1 MKKYSLSQ
9 KNINIIICVIFSFI
23 AFLLIN
29 SFNYMR
35 YCVQSEQDAERR
47 KTQYEDMGEALS
59 KASDYLT
66 EEVRK
71 FVVTKDLEHLNNY
84 WKEVKVEK
92 NREKVIRNLH
102 SLKLPKSE
110 DRLLK
115 LAKEYSDFL
124 MDSETKA
131 MRLVLDTMEI
141 DEENLNIPQEVREYK
156 LNVVDEKLSNEE
168 KLEKARNLILGE
180 EYTINK
186 KIIVNAIDNFQITM
200 NTRLEEELSI
210 ARKGT
215 TQALITQIILLFISL
230 VLVFFVLVISY
241 VYFIFPIQNYTKKLK
256 QKNFNNAEAMLQPQG
271 SKEMYLFAEKFN
283 MLYKNLLEANRAK
296 SEFLATIS
304 HEIRTPLNTI
314 IGYEYLLEETP
325 LNPEQKKYLRSS
337 KLAAKGL
344 LHLIN
349 NILDFSKLENNKLQL
364 ERVSFDLEEL
374 LEELE
379 QVFSYSIKGKGIFLK
394 IEIEENVPRYIRGD
408 STKLNQVITNIIA
421 NAIKFTN
428 EGGVTVNVS
437 SSMMPMNKV
446 ELIIKVKDTGIGI
459 LEEDKKRIFQ
469 AFEQADASIT
479 REYGGT
485 GLGLSI
491 CKKIIDLFEGSITV
505 DSIYGKGSIFT
516 VKVNI
521 EIEEKEIVLKE
532 KKNNTNK
539 NMNFKGKRILLVED
553 NEINQ
558 TMEKELLNH
567 LGFEVTIAKSGNE
580 AIELSKRE
588 KYDIIFMDIRMSG
601 MDGYETTKEIRKVTM
616 NKSTYIVAL
625 TADALSSVMNAAR
638 EAGMDDFITKPLN
651 MDYVIKL
658 LTRYFGRDN
667 SEVVDT
673 ELNKENKEYD
683 CYYLKVSSSLI
694 NLNGNEKIYFEIL
707 NSFVEKH
714 KGSIEKIKL
723 DLEIDNIE
731 SAKEQIHI
739 LKGICGN
746 IGAFI
751 AKEKL
756 TNLESM
762 LKKVDLYSKSVIKS
776 CVEELISTYEKTIEA
791 SIKLLEKVNSREE
804 DKGQGALTLEGEFD
818 EIYDKLA
825 EYLKISD
832 VEATNLFEKK
842 KDLFKLKF
850 SESLFERLRKSI
862 ENYDLEQAYC
872 ILNEIGD
879 NNV

>member
-9 KNINIIICVIFSFI
+9 KNINIIICIIFSFI

-35 YCVQSEQDAERR
+35 SCVHAEQDAEQR
-47 KTQYEDMGEALS
+47 KTKYEDMGETLS

-84 WKEVKVEK
+84 WKEVKIEK
-92 NREKVIRNLH
+92 KREKVIDNLS
-102 SLKLPKSE
+102 SLKLPESE

-131 MRLVLDTMEI
+131 MCLVLDTMDV
-141 DEENLNIPQEVREYK
+141 DEENLNLPQEVREYK
-156 LNVVDEKLSNEE
+156 LNVVDQSLSKEE

-186 KIIVNAIDNFQITM
+186 KVIVNSIDNFQITM

-215 TQALITQIILLFISL
+215 TQALVTQIILLFVSL
-230 VLVFFVLVISY
+230 ILVFFVLIISY

-283 MLYKNLLEANRAK
+283 MLYKSLLEANRAK
-296 SEFLATIS
+296 SEFLATMS

-314 IGYEYLLEETP
+314 IGYEYLLEDTP

-337 KLAAKGL
+337 RLAAKGL

-349 NILDFSKLENNKLQL
+349 NILDFSKLENNNLKL
-364 ERVSFDLEEL
+364 EKVSFNLKEL

-379 QVFSYSIKGKGIFLK
+379 QVFSYSAKSKGIFLK
-394 IEIEENVPRYIRGD
+394 IEIEENVPRYIKGD
-408 STKLNQVITNIIA
+408 STKINQVLTNIIA

-428 EGGVTVNVS
+428 KGGVTVNVS
-437 SSMMPMNKV
+437 SSITTMNKV
-446 ELIIKVKDTGIGI
+446 ELVIKVKDTGIGI
-459 LEEDKKRIFQ
+459 QEEDKTRIFQ
-469 AFEQADASIT
+469 SFEQADASIT

-491 CKKIIDLFEGSITV
+491 CEKIIDLFGGSITV
-505 DSIYGKGSIFT
+505 DSNYGKGSVFT
-516 VKVNI
+516 IKLDM
-521 EIEEKEIVLKE
+521 EIEEKKTVLKE
-532 KKNNTNK
+532 NEKNTKN
-539 NMNFKGKRILLVED
+539 NMNFKGKHILLVED

-558 TMEKELLNH
+558 IMEKELLNH
-567 LGFEVTIAKSGNE
+567 LGFEVTIAGSGNE
-580 AIELSKRE
+580 AIELSKKE

-601 MDGYETTKEIRKVTM
+601 MDGYETTKEIRKVTK

-625 TADALSSVMNAAR
+625 TADVVSSVVDMAR

-658 LTRYFGRDN
+658 LTKYFGRDN
-667 SEVVDT
+667 AEVISAT
-673 ELNKENKEYD
+673 FQEENEEYD
-683 CYYLKVSSSLI
+683 CYYLKVSSSLK
-694 NLNGNEKIYFEIL
+694 NLNGNEKLYFKIL
-707 NSFVEKH
+707 DSFVENH
-714 KGSIEKIKL
+714 KGATEKVKYH
-723 DLEIDNIE
+723 LEIDEIE
-731 SAKEQIHI
+731 SAKEQIHM
-739 LKGICGN
+739 LKGICGS
-746 IGAFI
+746 IGAFVV
-751 AKEKL
+751 KEEL
-756 TNLESM
+756 VELEKI
-762 LKKVDLYSKSVIKS
+762 LKSELYSKSKIK
-776 CVEELISTYEKTIEA
+776 CCMEELISTYEKTIES
-791 SIKLLEKVNSREE
+791 SIKLLVEIDSREQKK
-804 DKGQGALTLEGEFD
+804 DISVVTSDDEFNNV
-818 EIYDKLA
+818 YDQLA

-832 VEATNLFEKK
+832 VEASNLFEKK
-842 KDLFKLKF
+842 KDLFKIKF
-850 SESLFERLRKSI
+850 SKSLFEKLKQSI

>member
-1 MKKYSLSQ
+1 MTKYSLSQ
-9 KNINIIICVIFSFI
+9 KNINIIICIIFSFI

-35 YCVQSEQDAERR
+35 FCVHAEQDAEQR
-47 KTQYEDMGEALS
+47 KTQYEEMGEKLS

-84 WKEVKVEK
+84 WKEVKIEK
-92 NREKVIRNLH
+92 NREKVIENL
-102 SLKLPKSE
+102 SPLKLPKSE
-110 DRLLK
+110 ERLLK

-131 MRLVLDTMEI
+131 MRLVLDTMEVN
-141 DEENLNIPQEVREYK
+141 EENLNLPREVREYK
-156 LNVVDEKLSNEE
+156 LNVVDQNLSKEE

-215 TQALITQIILLFISL
+215 TQALVTQIILLFVSL
-230 VLVFFVLVISY
+230 ILVFLVLVISY

-296 SEFLATIS
+296 SEFLATMS

-325 LNPEQKKYLRSS
+325 LNSEQKKYLKSS

-349 NILDFSKLENNKLQL
+349 NILDFSKLQNNNLQL
-364 ERVSFDLEEL
+364 EKVSFDLEEL

-379 QVFSYSIKGKGIFLK
+379 QVFSYSAKSKGIFLK
-394 IEIEENVPRYIRGD
+394 IEIEENLPRYIKGD
-408 STKLNQVITNIIA
+408 LTKLNQVVTNIIA

-428 EGGVTVNVS
+428 KGGVTVNVS
-437 SSMMPMNKV
+437 SSITTINNV

-459 LEEDKKRIFQ
+459 LEGDKERIFQ
-469 AFEQADASIT
+469 SFEQADASIT

-505 DSIYGKGSIFT
+505 DSTYGNGSIFT
-516 VKVNI
+516 IKVNM
-521 EIEEKEIVLKE
+521 EIEEKETVLKE
-532 KKNNTNK
+532 KKKITKK
-539 NMNFKGKRILLVED
+539 NMNFKGKHILLVED

-558 TMEKELLNH
+558 IMEKELLSH
-567 LGFEVTIAKSGNE
+567 LGFKVTIVGSGNE
-580 AIELSKRE
+580 AIELCKKE

-601 MDGYETTKEIRKVTM
+601 VDGYEATKEIRKATK
-616 NKSTYIVAL
+616 NKSTYIIAL
-625 TADALSSVMNAAR
+625 TADAVSSVMDMAK

-658 LTRYFGRDN
+658 LTRYFGSDN
-667 SEVVDT
+667 YNVISIP
-673 ELNKENKEYD
+673 LQKENKEYD
-683 CYYLKVSSSLI
+683 CEYLKVSSSLR
-694 NLNGNEKIYFEIL
+694 NLNGNEKLYFEIL
-707 NSFVEKH
+707 KSFVEKN
-714 KGSIEKIKL
+714 KGAMEKLKV
-723 DLEIDNIE
+723 DLEIDHIE
-731 SAKEQIHI
+731 SAKEEIHM
-739 LKGICGN
+739 LKGICGS
-746 IGAFI
+746 IGAVV

-756 TNLESM
+756 LELETR
-762 LKKVDLYSKSVIKS
+762 LKSDLYSKNKIKFYM
-776 CVEELISTYEKTIEA
+776 EELKITYEKTIEE
-791 SIKLLEKVNSREE
+791 SIKLLEIIYSREQKNDITVVTSE
-804 DKGQGALTLEGEFD
+804 DEFNKV
-818 EIYDKLA
+818 YAKLA

-832 VEATNLFEKK
+832 VEATTLFEKE

-850 SESLFERLRKSI
+850 SKSLFEKLKESI
-862 ENYDLEQAYC
+862 ENYDLEQAYY

-879 NNV
+879 SNV